1 MTVRNLDV
9 NVDVVIVEALIVEPF
24 SVEKL
29 IF

>member
-1 MTVRNLDV
+1 MIVRNLVV
-9 NVDVVIVEALIVEPF
+9 NDDVVIVEALIVEPF